1 MSNKKTVIIVEDDF
15 LIAEYLRDLCD
26 GYGMKVEGS
35 ADSAG
40 AAIPMIMQKEPAYIL
55 MDVRLKGER
64 DGVDVAHEIHVRRPG
79 TKIIFITAS
88 SEPVT
93 LDRIKGD
100 HPHSILLKPINPDD
114 LEAAFRL

>member
-1 MSNKKTVIIVEDDF
+1 MSNKKTVVIVEDDF

-40 AAIPMIMQKEPAYIL
+40 AAIPMILQKEPAYIL

-64 DGVDVAHEIHVRRPG
+64 DGVDWRR
-79 TKIIFITAS
+79 
-88 SEPVT
+88 
-93 LDRIKGD
+93 
-100 HPHSILLKPINPDD
+100 HPFCISGLNLARRGRTPHD
-114 LEAAFRL
+114 